1 MMPLELTSV
10 YATLANSGKRND
22 PTTVMKIEDKIGKTV
37 YAHLPKNEQ
46 VVDTKYAFLISSILS
61 DNNARLETFGNVL
74 TISRPAAVK
83 TGTTDNYKDSWTIGY
98 TPSLAIGVWIGNNDG
113 GTMEQVAGSI
123 GAAPIWRA
131 LMEKFLQASE
141 VEQFD
146 QPEDVVSEY
155 ICKSA
160 GLKIKKATSSAILEY
175 FVRGTEPVQY
185 C

>member
-1 MMPLELTSV
+1 
-10 YATLANSGKRND
+10 
-22 PTTVMKIEDKIGKTV
+22 
-37 YAHLPKNEQ
+37 
-46 VVDTKYAFLISSILS
+46 
-61 DNNARLETFGNVL
+61 
-74 TISRPAAVK
+74 
-83 TGTTDNYKDSWTIGY
+83 
-98 TPSLAIGVWIGNNDG
+98 
-113 GTMEQVAGSI
+113 MEQVAGSI